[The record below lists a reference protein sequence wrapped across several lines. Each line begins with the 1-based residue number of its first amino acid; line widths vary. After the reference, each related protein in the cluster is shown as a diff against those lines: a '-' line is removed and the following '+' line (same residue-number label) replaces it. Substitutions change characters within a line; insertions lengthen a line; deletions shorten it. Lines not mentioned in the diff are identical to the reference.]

1 MSLVCLIIY
10 KLVRCG
16 CCEQKTA
23 STGCCS
29 VTRVQIVRTTAAFS
43 CAKFWVLSRRVSQVT
58 LLQCCGS
65 LQRSLKM
72 GKKRRAFDDA
82 DESEEDE
89 ISRHAEAAWLARR
102 RAQQPPAAAPPPPPG
117 GPGPRTQG
125 KGKPPKKKRKK
136 PEPPA
141 EAAAPDQPKRSK
153 SARKRAAAAAARERK
168 AKAVKA
174 EKKAKR
180 KEKWRQEGIKNKKAA
195 GGRVHRQTEKHGES
209 RWGKKDGEDA
219 PKPSARDKKS

>member
-1 MSLVCLIIY
+1 MQQRKRCSLAASRA
-10 KLVRCG
+10 VRYSKQLAQEHC
-16 CCEQKTA
+16 TA
-23 STGCCS
+23 F
-29 VTRVQIVRTTAAFS
+29 RAVRYQAFR
-43 CAKFWVLSRRVSQVT
+43 ARALRHAQAV
-58 LLQCCGS
+58 
-65 LQRSLKM
+65 M

-102 RAQQPPAAAPPPPPG
+102 RAQQPAPPPPAAEPPR
-117 GPGPRTQG
+117 GPGHRTQG

-141 EAAAPDQPKRSK
+141 ETTEPEPPKRSK

-180 KEKWRQEGIKNKKAA
+180 KERWRQEGIKNKKAA
-195 GGRVHRQTEKHGES
+195 GGRVQRQSEKHGES

-219 PKPSARDKKS
+219 PKPSAKPGGPKKP

>member
-1 MSLVCLIIY
+1 MQQRKRCSLAASRA
-10 KLVRCG
+10 VRYSKQLAQEHC
-16 CCEQKTA
+16 TA
-23 STGCCS
+23 F
-29 VTRVQIVRTTAAFS
+29 RAVRYQAFR
-43 CAKFWVLSRRVSQVT
+43 ARALRHAQAV
-58 LLQCCGS
+58 
-65 LQRSLKM
+65 M

-102 RAQQPPAAAPPPPPG
+102 RAQQPAPPPPAAEPPR
-117 GPGPRTQG
+117 GPGHRTQG

-136 PEPPA
+136 PAPPPPTEA
-141 EAAAPDQPKRSK
+141 EEAQPKRSK

-180 KEKWRQEGIKNKKAA
+180 KERWRQEGIKNKKAA

>member
-1 MSLVCLIIY
+1 
-10 KLVRCG
+10 
-16 CCEQKTA
+16 
-23 STGCCS
+23 
-29 VTRVQIVRTTAAFS
+29 
-43 CAKFWVLSRRVSQVT
+43 
-58 LLQCCGS
+58 
-65 LQRSLKM
+65 M

-102 RAQQPPAAAPPPPPG
+102 RAQQPAPPAEAAEPPR
-117 GPGPRTQG
+117 GPGHRTQG

-136 PEPPA
+136 PAPPPPP
-141 EAAAPDQPKRSK
+141 EAAEPEQPKRSK

-180 KEKWRQEGIKNKKAA
+180 KERWRQEGIKNKKAA
-195 GGRVHRQTEKHGES
+195 GGRVQRQSEKHGES